1 MATAYFGY
9 GANLNQETMSV
20 RCPDAKFVG
29 VGRLD
34 GYMFITNTDGVA
46 TIVPDDK
53 SVVWGAI
60 WELGKADEEF
70 LDLFEGVKGGWYTKE
85 YLPIVF
91 DDNTTTCL
99 VYVASNN
106 KVGKPVEDYFCD
118 ILEQCE
124 KYGFDDV
131 YVAYIKG
138 KGWML

>member
-20 RCPDAKFVG
+20 RCPDAKFIG

-34 GYMFITNTDGVA
+34 GYMFVTNTNGVA
-46 TIVPDDK
+46 TIVPDDE
-53 SVVWGAI
+53 SAVWGAI
-60 WELGKADEEF
+60 WGLGKADEEF

-85 YLPIVF
+85 YLPIVL
-91 DDNTTTCL
+91 DGNAIICL
-99 VYVASNN
+99 VYVASNS
-106 KVGKPVEDYFCD
+106 KAGKPVEDYFCD